1 MILNTGSF
9 VPWGHLKMSGEIFD
23 CHNMRVLLVGRGY
36 GCAKHPTMHRIAHH
50 NQELSGPIVLS
61 LRNSNLLQ
69 LPIVTE
75 QDSRIFN

>member
-9 VPWGHLKMSGEIFD
+9 VLWGHLKCRD
-23 CHNMRVLLVGRGY
+23 CHNMRVLLVGRGH
-36 GCAKHPTMHRIAHH
+36 GCAKHPTVHRVARH
-50 NQELSGPIVLS
+50 NHELSGPIVLS

-75 QDSRIFN
+75 QDSQIFN